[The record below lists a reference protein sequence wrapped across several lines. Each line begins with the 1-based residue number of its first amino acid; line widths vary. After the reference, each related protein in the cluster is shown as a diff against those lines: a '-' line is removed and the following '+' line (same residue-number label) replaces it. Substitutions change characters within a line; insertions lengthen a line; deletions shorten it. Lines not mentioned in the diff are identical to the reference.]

1 MKFLALAALASLAS
15 SISIELSKRESPL
28 DVKLEMTGNTELKAS
43 VTNTGSE
50 DLKVLKTGSFLDE
63 TAVEKVEVFQGSSK
77 VAFEGIKLRIS
88 TTNIPEE
95 AFQVIAAG
103 QTVETSFDV
112 AQMHDLTAGGA
123 FDIVS
128 SGTLSYAKA
137 DSTELTGVV
146 SYSSNTISASVNGAE
161 AAKVR
166 RAFLEKRS
174 YVSSD
179 CTGSRRTATVNAMSN
194 CRSLALAASSAA
206 GSNNAKLQE
215 YFKSTTS
222 STRSTVQT
230 VFNRV
235 ATECGTTSG
244 GYADYYCTDVYGACG
259 SNVLAYTLPSQSF
272 MVNCPLYFSA
282 LSALSSSCHAQDQ
295 ATTTLHE
302 VTHLTQIRG
311 TQDYGYGYS
320 AVQSLSSSQ
329 NLNNADTYA
338 LFANAIYAGC

>member
-1 MKFLALAALASLAS
+1 
-15 SISIELSKRESPL
+15 
-28 DVKLEMTGNTELKAS
+28 
-43 VTNTGSE
+43 
-50 DLKVLKTGSFLDE
+50 
-63 TAVEKVEVFQGSSK
+63 
-77 VAFEGIKLRIS
+77 
-88 TTNIPEE
+88 
-95 AFQVIAAG
+95 
-103 QTVETSFDV
+103 
-112 AQMHDLTAGGA
+112 MHDLTAGGA

-338 LFANAIYAGC
+338 LFANGMFEARLSSWISSLTLA